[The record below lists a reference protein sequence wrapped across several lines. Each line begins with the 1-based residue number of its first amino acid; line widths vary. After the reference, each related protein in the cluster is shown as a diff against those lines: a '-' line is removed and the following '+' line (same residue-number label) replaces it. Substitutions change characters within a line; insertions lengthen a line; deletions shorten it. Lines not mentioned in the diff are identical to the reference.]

1 MLGWEVIP
9 RIPLGNLSVSP
20 HGVGIAVGYFIGAT
34 LMARRARKSGF
45 DEDHAWNAAV
55 VGIIGAI
62 IGARLAYVIGHNNQF
77 NEPVEYLQI
86 YKGGISLMGGL
97 IGGFLA
103 AWLYCRAKKLDF
115 LRLADMGAAGLA
127 IGTAIGRI
135 GDLVIGDHL
144 GRTTDGFWG
153 WEYKGGELI
162 SAPPCDPSVYPSA
175 DGCIQPGMVVH
186 QTALY
191 DSLWSLVIF
200 LVILRLERKPRP
212 KGFLVFTWAAM
223 YSIGRILTDL
233 TRVDKTWFDTG
244 LTGSQL
250 TAIAVL
256 LLSLI
261 GLARLRRSPKVPAVT
276 LDDEVV
282 VEAPVSE
289 TAAVAVEAEPAGAEP
304 ALEPVEMTAV
314 PVQPA
319 SIETEPVEEPVELV
333 DLAEPAETV
342 VVVETV
348 EEPPAALDE
357 TPSVDGEPIEP
368 LPADE
373 PQVPVDPV
381 SPVAPEAVAIEQAPS
396 TETVAVEPEDG
407 AEPVELLFAEEVV
420 APEPVA
426 PEEPAVE
433 PEDGAEPVEVP
444 FSEEEPPVDPA
455 VEPPAEPVE
464 ALRETVA
471 AVDAAEAVVVEA
483 SAPVDVAEPA
493 GSDALPAEE
502 PVGAEAI
509 DALPLPEASE
519 IEFDSPHAAD
529 AEPSGV
535 VAPMPP
541 GGPEATEVVEVSPAE
556 PGQSTDEETPPAESS
571 EGRQEP

>member
-20 HGVGIAVGYFIGAT
+20 HGVGIAVGYFLGAT

-55 VGIIGAI
+55 VGILGAI
-62 IGARLAYVIGHNNQF
+62 VGARLAYVIGHSNQF
-77 NEPVEYLQI
+77 NEPIEYLQI

-115 LRLADMGAAGLA
+115 GRLADMGAAGLA
-127 IGTAIGRI
+127 IGTAVGRI

-144 GRTTDGFWG
+144 GRTTEGFWG
-153 WEYKGGELI
+153 WEYQGGELI

-175 DGCIQPGMVVH
+175 NGCIEPGMVVH

-191 DSLWSLVIF
+191 DSLWALVIF

-223 YSIGRILTDL
+223 YSVGRILTDL
-233 TRVDKTWFDTG
+233 TRVDKTWFGTG

-256 LLSLI
+256 LVSLI

-276 LDDEVV
+276 PDDEGEAVV
-282 VEAPVSE
+282 DAPAAE
-289 TAAVAVEAEPAGAEP
+289 TAAVETVPAGTEP
-304 ALEPVEMTAV
+304 ALEPVEAPAV
-314 PVQPA
+314 PVEQAPEPA
-319 SIETEPVEEPVELV
+319 VEPVELV
-333 DLAEPAETV
+333 DDAEPVETV

-348 EEPPAALDE
+348 EEPPAA
-357 TPSVDGEPIEP
+357 PDGEP
-368 LPADE
+368 L
-373 PQVPVDPV
+373 VPVEPV
-381 SPVAPEAVAIEQAPS
+381 SPVAPEAVEPGQSPQP
-396 TETVAVEPEDG
+396 ETVAVEPE
-407 AEPVELLFAEEVV
+407 A
-420 APEPVA
+420 
-426 PEEPAVE
+426 
-433 PEDGAEPVEVP
+433 GAEPVEVLFAEEVAAP
-444 FSEEEPPVDPA
+444 ETLVPEEPPAEPQAGAEPVEVLFAEEEPPADP

-464 ALRETVA
+464 SLRETVA

-483 SAPVDVAEPA
+483 SAPVEAAEPA
-493 GSDALPAEE
+493 GSETLLAEE

-509 DALPLPEASE
+509 DVMPLPETSE
-519 IEFDSPHAAD
+519 PEFDSPLAAD
-529 AEPSGV
+529 AEPSGI
-535 VAPMPP
+535 VAAVPPP
-541 GGPEATEVVEVSPAE
+541 GPEETEVEASPAE
-556 PGQSTDEETPPAESS
+556 PGPSSEEEAPPAEPA

>member
-55 VGIIGAI
+55 VGILGAI
-62 IGARLAYVIGHNNQF
+62 VGARLAYVIGHSNQF
-77 NEPVEYLQI
+77 NEPIEYLQI

-127 IGTAIGRI
+127 IGTAVGRI

-162 SAPPCDPSVYPSA
+162 SAPPCDPAVYPSA
-175 DGCIQPGMVVH
+175 NGCIEPGMVVH

-191 DSLWSLVIF
+191 DSVWALVIF
-200 LVILRLERKPRP
+200 LFILRLERKPRP
-212 KGFLVFTWAAM
+212 KGFLVLTWAAM
-223 YSIGRILTDL
+223 YSVGRILTDL
-233 TRVDKTWFDTG
+233 TRVDKTWFGTG

-256 LLSLI
+256 LLSVI
-261 GLARLRRSPKVPAVT
+261 GLARIRRSPKVPAVT
-276 LDDEVV
+276 PDAEGDGV
-282 VEAPVSE
+282 VEEP
-289 TAAVAVEAEPAGAEP
+289 AAVEPGPGAEP
-304 ALEPVEMTAV
+304 VEPADAAEPV
-314 PVQPA
+314 
-319 SIETEPVEEPVELV
+319 
-333 DLAEPAETV
+333 ETV

-348 EEPPAALDE
+348 EKPPAALDE
-357 TPSVDGEPIEP
+357 TPAANGGPVEPAA
-368 LPADE
+368 ADE
-373 PQVPVDPV
+373 PLVPVEPV
-381 SPVAPEAVAIEQAPS
+381 SPVAPEAL
-396 TETVAVEPEDG
+396 EPE
-407 AEPVELLFAEEVV
+407 A
-420 APEPVA
+420 
-426 PEEPAVE
+426 
-433 PEDGAEPVEVP
+433 GAEPVEVL
-444 FSEEEPPVDPA
+444 FSEEEA
-455 VEPPAEPVE
+455 PAEPVE
-464 ALRETVA
+464 SLRETVA

-483 SAPVDVAEPA
+483 SVPVEAAEPA
-493 GSDALPAEE
+493 AADSLLAEE

-509 DALPLPEASE
+509 DAMPLPETAE
-519 IEFDSPHAAD
+519 PEFDSPLAAD

-535 VAPMPP
+535 VAPVPPP
-541 GGPEATEVVEVSPAE
+541 GPEVTEEVVEASPPGTE
-556 PGQSTDEETPPAESS
+556 PSSEEEPPAGEST

>member
-55 VGIIGAI
+55 VGILGAI
-62 IGARLAYVIGHNNQF
+62 VGARLAYVIGHSNQF
-77 NEPVEYLQI
+77 NEPIEYLQI

-115 LRLADMGAAGLA
+115 GRLADMGAAGLA
-127 IGTAIGRI
+127 IGTAVGRI

-175 DGCIQPGMVVH
+175 DGCIEPGMVVH

-191 DSLWSLVIF
+191 DSVWALVIF
-200 LVILRLERKPRP
+200 FVILRLERKPRP
-212 KGFLVFTWAAM
+212 KGFLILTWAAM
-223 YSIGRILTDL
+223 YSVGRILTDL
-233 TRVDKTWFDTG
+233 TRVDKTWFGTG

-256 LLSLI
+256 LVSLVL
-261 GLARLRRSPKVPAVT
+261 LARMRRSPKVPAVT
-276 LDDEVV
+276 PDADDEGVAG
-282 VEAPVSE
+282 APVSE
-289 TAAVAVEAEPAGAEP
+289 TAAVEAEPAA
-304 ALEPVEMTAV
+304 
-314 PVQPA
+314 
-319 SIETEPVEEPVELV
+319 EPVELV
-333 DLAEPAETV
+333 DIAEPAETV

-348 EEPPAALDE
+348 EESPAAPDE
-357 TPSVDGEPIEP
+357 PPPVDGEPIEP
-368 LPADE
+368 VEADE
-373 PQVPVDPV
+373 PLVPVEPV
-381 SPVAPEAVAIEQAPS
+381 SPVAPEAVEPEQAPPS
-396 TETVAVEPEDG
+396 EAAPVEPEAG
-407 AEPVELLFAEEVV
+407 AEPVEVLFAEEVAV
-420 APEPVA
+420 PEPVA
-426 PEEPAVE
+426 PEEPAAD
-433 PEDGAEPVEVP
+433 PEAGADPVEVL
-444 FSEEEPPVDPA
+444 FSEEEPQ
-455 VEPPAEPVE
+455 VEPSAEPVE

-483 SAPVDVAEPA
+483 SAPVEVTEEAPSETR
-493 GSDALPAEE
+493 LAEE

-509 DALPLPEASE
+509 DSMPLPESPE
-519 IEFDSPHAAD
+519 PEFDSPLAAD
-529 AEPSGV
+529 EEPSNV

-541 GGPEATEVVEVSPAE
+541 PGPEETEVLEASPPAE
-556 PGQSTDEETPPAESS
+556 PSSEEETPPGEPV
-571 EGRQEP
+571 EGRQDP

>member
-9 RIPLGNLSVSP
+9 RIPLGDLGSVSP

-55 VGIIGAI
+55 VGILGAI
-62 IGARLAYVIGHNNQF
+62 VGARLAYVIGHNDQF

-103 AWLYCRAKKLDF
+103 AWLYCRSKKLDF
-115 LRLADMGAAGLA
+115 GRLADMGAAGLA
-127 IGTAIGRI
+127 IGTAVGRI

-175 DGCIQPGMVVH
+175 NGCIEPGMVVH

-191 DSLWSLVIF
+191 DSLWALVVF
-200 LVILRLERKPRP
+200 VVILRLERRPRP
-212 KGFLVFTWAAM
+212 KGFLIFTWAAM
-223 YSIGRILTDL
+223 YSAGRILTDL
-233 TRVDKTWFDTG
+233 TRVDKTWFGTG

-256 LLSLI
+256 LLSLVC
-261 GLARLRRSPKVPAVT
+261 LARLRRKPRVAAVT
-276 LDDEVV
+276 PDDSAHAAAGAGAVQ
-282 VEAPVSE
+282 AP
-289 TAAVAVEAEPAGAEP
+289 AAVNGPEAVQSEAD
-304 ALEPVEMTAV
+304 LEPVE
-314 PVQPA
+314 P
-319 SIETEPVEEPVELV
+319 IETVPAEPAPEVVEPAAGPVEVVEP
-333 DLAEPAETV
+333 AEPPVTAPAETV
-342 VVVETV
+342 VVVEAV
-348 EEPPAALDE
+348 EEPPAA
-357 TPSVDGEPIEP
+357 GEPDEP
-368 LPADE
+368 L
-373 PQVPVDPV
+373 VPVEPV
-381 SPVAPEAVAIEQAPS
+381 SPVAPEAVEPEQAPPS
-396 TETVAVEPEDG
+396 ETVD
-407 AEPVELLFAEEVV
+407 V
-420 APEPVA
+420 APEA
-426 PEEPAVE
+426 
-433 PEDGAEPVEVP
+433 GAEPVEVLFAEGEATP
-444 FSEEEPPVDPA
+444 EPETVEETS
-455 VEPPAEPVE
+455 VEPQAGAEPVEVLFTEGEPAEDPVVEPEPAPAEPVE

-483 SAPVDVAEPA
+483 SASPEAAGQDAA
-493 GSDALPAEE
+493 GSLLTEE

-509 DALPLPEASE
+509 DSMPLPQPTEP
-519 IEFDSPHAAD
+519 EFDSPHASD

-535 VAPMPP
+535 VVDAD
-541 GGPEATEVVEVSPAE
+541 EAEVVEAGPEPVEEEPPPAGEPAE
-556 PGQSTDEETPPAESS
+556 E
-571 EGRQEP
+571 RQEP

>member
-34 LMARRARKSGF
+34 LMARRARKNGF

-55 VGIIGAI
+55 VGILGAI
-62 IGARLAYVIGHNNQF
+62 VGARLAYVIGHIDQF
-77 NEPVEYLQI
+77 NEPIEYLQI

-115 LRLADMGAAGLA
+115 GRLADMGAAGLA
-127 IGTAIGRI
+127 IGTAVGRI

-191 DSLWSLVIF
+191 DSLWALVIF

-261 GLARLRRSPKVPAVT
+261 GLARLRRSPKGPAVAP
-276 LDDEVV
+276 DDEVV

-289 TAAVAVEAEPAGAEP
+289 TAAVAVEPEPAG
-304 ALEPVEMTAV
+304 
-314 PVQPA
+314 
-319 SIETEPVEEPVELV
+319 
-333 DLAEPAETV
+333 
-342 VVVETV
+342 
-348 EEPPAALDE
+348 PP
-357 TPSVDGEPIEP
+357 S
-368 LPADE
+368 
-373 PQVPVDPV
+373 
-381 SPVAPEAVAIEQAPS
+381 
-396 TETVAVEPEDG
+396 ETVAVEPE
-407 AEPVELLFAEEVV
+407 A
-420 APEPVA
+420 
-426 PEEPAVE
+426 
-433 PEDGAEPVEVP
+433 GAEPVEVL
-444 FSEEEPPVDPA
+444 FSEGEPPVDPA

-464 ALRETVA
+464 APHETVA

-483 SAPVDVAEPA
+483 SAPVEAAEPA
-493 GSDALPAEE
+493 GSDTLLAEE

-509 DALPLPEASE
+509 DALPLPETSE
-519 IEFDSPHAAD
+519 PEFDSPLADD

-535 VAPMPP
+535 VAPVPP
-541 GGPEATEVVEVSPAE
+541 AGPEEADVGEASPAATEPS
-556 PGQSTDEETPPAESS
+556 SEEEPPAAGST

>member
-55 VGIIGAI
+55 VGILGAI
-62 IGARLAYVIGHNNQF
+62 VGARLAYVIGHIDQF
-77 NEPVEYLQI
+77 NEPIEYLQI

-115 LRLADMGAAGLA
+115 GRLADMGAAGLA

-162 SAPPCDPSVYPSA
+162 SGPRCDPSVYPSA

-191 DSLWSLVIF
+191 DSLWTLVIF

-212 KGFLVFTWAAM
+212 RGFLVFTWAAM

-233 TRVDKTWFDTG
+233 TRVDKTWFGTG

-261 GLARLRRSPKVPAVT
+261 GLARLRRSPKSPAVT
-276 LDDEVV
+276 PDDDEVV
-282 VEAPVSE
+282 VEATASE
-289 TAAVAVEAEPAGAEP
+289 TAAVAVEAEPAVAEP
-304 ALEPVEMTAV
+304 ALEPAEATAV
-314 PVQPA
+314 PVEPA
-319 SIETEPVEEPVELV
+319 PLETEPAAEPVELV

-342 VVVETV
+342 VVVETL
-348 EEPPAALDE
+348 EEPPASLDE
-357 TPSVDGEPIEP
+357 IPSVDGEPIEP
-368 LPADE
+368 AAADE
-373 PQVPVDPV
+373 PLVPVEPV
-381 SPVAPEAVAIEQAPS
+381 SPVAPEAV
-396 TETVAVEPEDG
+396 EPE
-407 AEPVELLFAEEVV
+407 A
-420 APEPVA
+420 
-426 PEEPAVE
+426 
-433 PEDGAEPVEVP
+433 GAEPVEVL
-444 FSEEEPPVDPA
+444 FAEEEPPVDPA
-455 VEPPAEPVE
+455 VEAPAEPVE

-471 AVDAAEAVVVEA
+471 AVDAAEEVVVEA
-483 SAPVDVAEPA
+483 SAPVEAAEPE
-493 GSDALPAEE
+493 GSDTLLADE

-509 DALPLPEASE
+509 DALPLPETTE
-519 IEFDSPHAAD
+519 PEFDSPLAAD

-535 VAPMPP
+535 VAPMPTA
-541 GGPEATEVVEVSPAE
+541 GPEETEVVEASPAGTE
-556 PGQSTDEETPPAESS
+556 PSSEEELPAGDPT

>member
-55 VGIIGAI
+55 VGILGAI
-62 IGARLAYVIGHNNQF
+62 VGARFAYVIGHNNQF
-77 NEPVEYLQI
+77 NEPIEYLQI

-103 AWLYCRAKKLDF
+103 AWLYCKVKKLDF
-115 LRLADMGAAGLA
+115 GRLADMGAAGLA
-127 IGTAIGRI
+127 IGTAVGRI

-175 DGCIQPGMVVH
+175 DGCIEPGMVVH

-191 DSLWSLVIF
+191 DSLWALVIF
-200 LVILRLERKPRP
+200 LVILRLERKSRPR
-212 KGFLVFTWAAM
+212 GFLVFTWAAL
-223 YSIGRILTDL
+223 YSVGRILTDL
-233 TRVDKTWFDTG
+233 TRVDKTWFGTG

-276 LDDEVV
+276 PDDKGEGVA
-282 VEAPVSE
+282 EAPVEE
-289 TAAVAVEAEPAGAEP
+289 TAAVAVETEPVRTEP
-304 ALEPVEMTAV
+304 ALEPIEATAV
-314 PVQPA
+314 PVEPA
-319 SIETEPVEEPVELV
+319 PVAIESEVEPVELV
-333 DLAEPAETV
+333 EGAEPVETV

-348 EEPPAALDE
+348 EEPPATRDE
-357 TPSVDGEPIEP
+357 SPSVDGEPFEP
-368 LPADE
+368 AAADE
-373 PQVPVDPV
+373 PLVPVEPV
-381 SPVAPEAVAIEQAPS
+381 SPIAPEAVEPEQSPPPA
-396 TETVAVEPEDG
+396 TVAEEPE
-407 AEPVELLFAEEVV
+407 A
-420 APEPVA
+420 
-426 PEEPAVE
+426 
-433 PEDGAEPVEVP
+433 GAEPVEVL

-483 SAPVDVAEPA
+483 SAPVESTEPA
-493 GSDALPAEE
+493 GSETLLAEE
-502 PVGAEAI
+502 PVGAETI
-509 DALPLPEASE
+509 DSMPLPETPE
-519 IEFDSPHAAD
+519 PEFDSPLAAD
-529 AEPSGV
+529 AEPSNI
-535 VAPMPP
+535 VAPVPP
-541 GGPEATEVVEVSPAE
+541 AGPDETEVVEASPAE
-556 PGQSTDEETPPAESS
+556 PGPSPEEETPTGEST